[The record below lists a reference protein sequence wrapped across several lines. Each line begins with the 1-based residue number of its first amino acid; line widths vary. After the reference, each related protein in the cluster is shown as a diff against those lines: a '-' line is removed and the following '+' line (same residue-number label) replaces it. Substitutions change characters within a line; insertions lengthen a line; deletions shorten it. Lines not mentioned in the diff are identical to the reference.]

1 MPYTKRG
8 SSGYII
14 ELSGTKIL
22 LDCGSGSTWKLA
34 DLGINYLLIDHIFL
48 SHLHPDHTG
57 DLVPFL
63 FATKY
68 AYGSPYG
75 SYREKPLYL
84 WGGEGFINFF
94 NTLSVA
100 YKDWIVP
107 DALNIGELDEST
119 KEFNDFT
126 LTSIRTPHIES
137 SIAYRIEADGKSLV
151 YSGDTDYSESFIELS
166 TDVDVL
172 LIECALANNKL
183 KLEGHL
189 TPSEV
194 IDIINISKAKKV
206 IVTHLYPRCDQ
217 EKVVETIR
225 ANVGVE
231 VIEAQDLLVME
242 I

>member
-1 MPYTKRG
+1 VPYTKRG
-8 SSGYII
+8 SSGYIL

-34 DLGINYLLIDHIFL
+34 ELGINYLLIDHVFL

-107 DALNIGELDEST
+107 DALNIDELNEST

>member
-1 MPYTKRG
+1 LL
-8 SSGYII
+8 
-14 ELSGTKIL
+14 ELSNSKIL

-34 DLGINYLLIDHIFL
+34 GLGINYLMIDHLFL

-84 WGGEGFINFF
+84 WGGEGFLNFF
-94 NTLSVA
+94 NTLREA

-107 DALNIGELDEST
+107 EALNVDELEEST

-126 LTSIRTPHIES
+126 LTSVRTPHIES
-137 SIAYRIEADGKSLV
+137 SMAYRIEEGGKSIV

-166 TDVDVL
+166 TDTDVL
-172 LIECALANNKL
+172 LIECALASDES

-189 TPSEV
+189 TPSKV
-194 IDIINISKAKKV
+194 IEIVNKSKAKKV
-206 IVTHLYPRCDQ
+206 VVTHLYPRCDQ

-231 VIEAQDLLVME
+231 VIEAQDLLE
-242 I
+242 IEI

>member
-1 MPYTKRG
+1 MPYTQRG
-8 SSGYII
+8 SSGYIL
-14 ELSGTKIL
+14 ELSDTKIL

-34 DLGINYLLIDHIFL
+34 ELGINYLLIDHIFL

-107 DALNIGELDEST
+107 DTLNIDELDEST
-119 KEFNDFT
+119 KKFNDFT
-126 LTSIRTPHIES
+126 LASIRTPHIES

-151 YSGDTDYSESFIELS
+151 YSGDTDYSESFIEFS

-172 LIECALANNKL
+172 LIECALASNKL

-194 IDIINISKAKKV
+194 IDIVNISKAKKV
-206 IVTHLYPRCDQ
+206 IVTHLYPRCDE

-231 VIEAQDLLVME
+231 VIEAKDLLVME

>member
-1 MPYTKRG
+1 ML
-8 SSGYII
+8 
-14 ELSGTKIL
+14 ELSNTKML

-34 DLGINYLLIDHIFL
+34 ELGTNYLKIDHIFL

-84 WGGEGFINFF
+84 WGGEGFVNFF

-107 DALNIGELDEST
+107 DALNIDELDEST
-119 KEFNDFT
+119 KEFNGFT

-137 SIAYRIEADGKSLV
+137 SMAYRIEADGKSLV

-172 LIECALANNKL
+172 LIECALANDEL

-194 IDIINISKAKKV
+194 IDIVNVSKAKKV
-206 IVTHLYPRCDQ
+206 VVTHLYPRCDQ

-231 VIEAQDLLVME
+231 VLEAQDLLVIE

>member
-1 MPYTKRG
+1 
-8 SSGYII
+8 
-14 ELSGTKIL
+14 
-22 LDCGSGSTWKLA
+22 
-34 DLGINYLLIDHIFL
+34 
-48 SHLHPDHTG
+48 
-57 DLVPFL
+57 
-63 FATKY
+63 
-68 AYGSPYG
+68 
-75 SYREKPLYL
+75 
-84 WGGEGFINFF
+84 
-94 NTLSVA
+94 LSVA

-107 DALNIGELDEST
+107 DALNIDELDEST
-119 KEFNDFT
+119 KEFNGFT

-137 SIAYRIEADGKSLV
+137 SMAYRIEADGKSLV

-172 LIECALANNKL
+172 LIECALANDEL

-194 IDIINISKAKKV
+194 IDIVNVSKAKKV
-206 IVTHLYPRCDQ
+206 VVTHLYPRCDQ

-231 VIEAQDLLVME
+231 VLEAQDLLVIE

>member
-1 MPYTKRG
+1 VPYTKRG

-107 DALNIGELDEST
+107 DALNIDELNEST

-166 TDVDVL
+166 KDVDVL